1 MHHAG
6 TADDGT
12 SAVIFWHRSNDTRL
26 DGSVLIELVRGNVAL
41 RFEGALGRMYGGS
54 SCVARFS
61 SGSVGP
67 CQAVVLGQPGPEV
80 KESASPW
87 RHSLQLALAVRP
99 GAVVPDSAGQAA
111 LPTEAGR
118 WRVSLAATHARRTDL
133 IEEQTYADGTRFEAG
148 IEAEYIRPTGAGR
161 GMRWGAG
168 ARYGYGAGP
177 PAYSTDFG
185 KSEHVAF
192 VPALLG
198 WAWRSPATGEEIE
211 VLGGIGP
218 GLMAISRFSDHD
230 SWAAAGGVEL
240 AVSYIRPLPVEGR
253 WALVVGV
260 GARVLVL
267 WPWSDPGVYGYHAAI
282 PIHVGLRF

>member
-1 MHHAG
+1 
-6 TADDGT
+6 
-12 SAVIFWHRSNDTRL
+12 
-26 DGSVLIELVRGNVAL
+26 
-41 RFEGALGRMYGGS
+41 
-54 SCVARFS
+54 
-61 SGSVGP
+61 
-67 CQAVVLGQPGPEV
+67 
-80 KESASPW
+80 
-87 RHSLQLALAVRP
+87 
-99 GAVVPDSAGQAA
+99 
-111 LPTEAGR
+111 
-118 WRVSLAATHARRTDL
+118 
-133 IEEQTYADGTRFEAG
+133 
-148 IEAEYIRPTGAGR
+148 
-161 GMRWGAG
+161 MRWGAG